1 MFLRRAKGSGF
12 TLLEVMVAVAI
23 LAVSLTVLLTFT
35 GNTMIKSGRAE
46 RLTIAGMLAQQK
58 MTEIEIDLEKA
69 KKKREFPDER
79 SEDGDFDEPFE
90 DFKWRMEIR
99 RVELPA
105 PVIGEEGGIQ
115 DMMGKQLTKEITK
128 TVRELKL
135 TVSWDDMGEEQGID
149 VVTHIVK
156 LW

>member
-1 MFLRRAKGSGF
+1 MFLRRARVSGF

-46 RLTIAGMLAQQK
+46 KLTIVSMLARQK

-79 SEDGDFDEPFE
+79 SEGGSFDEPFE

-105 PVIGEEGGIQ
+105 PVTGFM
-115 DMMGKQLTKEITK
+115 DRAMPNPT
-128 TVRELKL
+128 
-135 TVSWDDMGEEQGID
+135 
-149 VVTHIVK
+149 
-156 LW
+156 